1 MVGCCVGK
9 WAKMGL
15 LISGNKTK
23 IMRIGFLT
31 AQDSI
36 MVGQQPLEEVNQFT
50 YLGSIL
56 ASNRDADH
64 NVVRRIAGSV
74 FQRLQLIWSNPKIN
88 LATKIGMLNT
98 IVIPTE
104 SYACEMWKKRLNV
117 AQQRWLRQILRVSYR
132 DHVTNEEVHCWTLWL
147 SGVCALEVTFYAN
160 CPRSPSRRTHPTDDA
175 NQAATIQHGGG
186 LSLMIYKPYT
196 LPGMGQKQP
205 QLIDYPDRDLQPN
218 APN

>member
-9 WAKMGL
+9 WAKLGL

-31 AQDSI
+31 AHYPV

-56 ASNRDADH
+56 ASNRDAFY

-74 FQRLQLIWSNPKIN
+74 FQQFQLIWSNPKIN

-98 IVIPTE
+98 IVIPSE
-104 SYACEMWKKRLNV
+104 SYACEMWKKKIQCGPT
-117 AQQRWLRQILRVSYR
+117 AMAKT
-132 DHVTNEEVHCWTLWL
+132 DPE
-147 SGVCALEVTFYAN
+147 GVF
-160 CPRSPSRRTHPTDDA
+160 
-175 NQAATIQHGGG
+175 
-186 LSLMIYKPYT
+186 
-196 LPGMGQKQP
+196 PGRHQ
-205 QLIDYPDRDLQPN
+205 
-218 APN
+218 